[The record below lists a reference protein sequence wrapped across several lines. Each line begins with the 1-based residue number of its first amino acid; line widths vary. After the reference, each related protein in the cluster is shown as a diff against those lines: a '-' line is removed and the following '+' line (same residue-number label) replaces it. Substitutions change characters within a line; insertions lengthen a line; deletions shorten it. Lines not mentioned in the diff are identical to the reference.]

1 MSDTLNEERL
11 NLQTGGIKFNDR
23 WRLFL
28 RDSKVRTIFASYK
41 SLHMKN
47 FLGLLFCLAI
57 ASTLLSGRVP
67 GKSEVMAD
75 QLRGS
80 WMHQSGDVEQV
91 LLFIDGYSTETVYS
105 KSGKKFIETRG
116 GTYNINANNL
126 NIVYEFDTR
135 DKEQTGQPRTYGF
148 SIKNNELTINAAGK
162 TLVYKKIEE
171 GSAPLAG
178 LWSITSRM
186 QDGKVVPIHRT
197 GTRKTI
203 KILSGARFQWAAID
217 PGQKQFSGT
226 GGGRYEFAI
235 GKYTEHIEFFS
246 RDSSRV
252 GASLSFDG
260 KLENGE
266 WHHSG
271 KSSKGDAIYEIWSK
285 DKN

>member
-1 MSDTLNEERL
+1 M
-11 NLQTGGIKFNDR
+11 
-23 WRLFL
+23 
-28 RDSKVRTIFASYK
+28 K
-41 SLHMKN
+41 SFYL
-47 FLGLLFCLAI
+47 LLFCVTIGLI
-57 ASTLLSGRVP
+57 FVSYRNL
-67 GKSEVMAD
+67 KKNEVMND
-75 QLRGS
+75 QLKGS
-80 WMHQSGDVEQV
+80 WMFLSDSEKQV
-91 LLFIDGYSTETVYS
+91 LLFIDGYTANSIYS
-105 KSGKKFIETRG
+105 KSEKKFIETRG
-116 GTYNINANNL
+116 GTYSINANNL
-126 NIVYEFDTR
+126 NITYEFDTR
-135 DKEQTGQPRTYGF
+135 DKEQTGQSLTYDF
-148 SIKNNELTINAAGK
+148 SIKNNELTITAAGK
-162 TLVYKKIEE
+162 TSVYKKTDD

-203 KILSGARFQWAAID
+203 KILSGTRFQWAAID

-226 GGGRYEFAI
+226 GGGTYEFEN

-271 KSSKGDAIYEIWSK
+271 FSSKGDKIYEIWSRI
-285 DKN
+285 NN